1 MFSIIRDRVHLG
13 FYGVKTRMVTLAFFL
28 ILLMLS
34 FITAFFDTYVFEYS
48 FFSSLK
54 NLFFSEVSVGRNIV
68 WTGTL
73 IGLMG
78 SIIIDIR
85 LKLNK
90 KKPEE
95 N

>member
-1 MFSIIRDRVHLG
+1 
-13 FYGVKTRMVTLAFFL
+13 
-28 ILLMLS
+28 
-34 FITAFFDTYVFEYS
+34 
-48 FFSSLK
+48 
-54 NLFFSEVSVGRNIV
+54 LFFSEVSVGRNIV